1 MKPTFFARLC
11 RYYLLFSAGFIA
23 FLIALAILEKEGM
36 PRVWI
41 GHLFMLATIV
51 LYATIGLLSRTSNV
65 LEYYVAGRKVPAMFN
80 GMATAADW
88 ISAASFISLAGG
100 LYLHG
105 FDGLAYIMGWT
116 GGYCLVALLIAPFL
130 RKFGQYTIPDFLAE
144 RYRSPNGN
152 GRPVRIIAVCATI
165 IVSFIYVV
173 AQIYAVGLIASRFT
187 GVDFSVG
194 IFLGLASILVCSF
207 LGGMR
212 AITWTQV
219 AQYIIILVAFLIPA
233 IWLAVKHSDNPI
245 PQLAYGKIL
254 AQLSAR
260 EQILEKDP
268 KEQQVRAIF
277 KQRADEYQDKLD
289 GLPAS
294 WENGRLQAQ
303 QRLDKIRLRNASLM
317 DIRNAERA
325 LIAYPKS
332 AEDALQ
338 AWSEARTTNLERSLP
353 MTPHATP
360 FPAENREQSDI
371 KRNNFLALAFCL
383 MLGTAALPHL
393 LMRSYTTPSVH
404 ASRISVFWTLF
415 FILLIYLTI
424 PALAVLV
431 KYDIY
436 TALVGSEFSQ
446 LPNWVSYWANV
457 DKLNPLISIVDT
469 NRDGIVQLA
478 EIAIDG
484 DVLVLA
490 TPEIAGLPYVISGLV
505 AAGGLAA
512 ALSTADGLLLAI
524 SNALSHDVYYKIVD
538 PQASTQKRVTIS
550 KLLLL
555 AVAFIA
561 AYIASQ
567 KPADILS
574 LVGAAF
580 SLAASTLFPALV
592 LGVFWKRAN
601 HHGAIAG
608 MLAGFLVCLYYMLH
622 TNPIL
627 GGSIANQ
634 WFHIAPISAGV
645 FGVPAGLIT
654 LYVISMLTRPP
665 QRQIGALVDYLRTP
679 ESLAAPGLPPARNIN
694 GNSGNN
700 SNNSNNSNSGNSSSS
715 R

>member
-1 MKPTFFARLC
+1 VNQGKDSTFFARLS
-11 RYYLLFSAGFIA
+11 RYYLLFTAGFGA
-23 FLIALAILEKEGM
+23 FLIALALLENEGM

-51 LYATIGLLSRTSNV
+51 LYASIGLISRTSNV
-65 LEYYVAGRKVPAMFN
+65 LEYYVAGRRVPALFN

-144 RYRSPNGN
+144 RYRSPGGS
-152 GRPVRIIAVCATI
+152 GRPVRIIAVGATI
-165 IVSFIYVV
+165 LVSFIYVV

-219 AQYIIILVAFLIPA
+219 AQYIIILIAFLIPA
-233 IWLAVKHSDNPI
+233 IWLSVKHSDNPV

-254 AQLSAR
+254 EQLSANEAR
-260 EQILEKDP
+260 LEHDP
-268 KEQQVRAIF
+268 KEQEVRAIF
-277 KQRADEYQDKLD
+277 RQRADDYEKRLQ
-289 GLPAS
+289 GLPGS
-294 WENGRLQAQ
+294 WETGRLQAQ

-332 AEDALQ
+332 AQ
-338 AWSEARTTNLERSLP
+338 EAQRLWAAARNMNLTRSKP
-353 MTPHATP
+353 ITPHATP
-360 FPAENREQSDI
+360 FPAPDREQSDI

-383 MLGTAALPHL
+383 MLGTAALPHI

-404 ASRISVFWTLF
+404 ATRVSVFWTLF

-436 TALVGSEFSQ
+436 TALVGSDFAQ
-446 LPNWVSYWANV
+446 LPTWVSYWANV
-457 DKLNPLISIVDT
+457 DKLSPLISIVDL
-469 NRDGIVQLA
+469 NHDGIVQLA

-538 PQASTQKRVTIS
+538 PNASTQKRVTIS

-561 AYIASQ
+561 AYTASQ

-601 HHGAIAG
+601 QSGAIAA
-608 MLAGFLVCLYYMLH
+608 MLTGFLVCLYYMLH

-627 GGSIANQ
+627 GGAAANQ

-645 FGVPAGLIT
+645 FGVPAGMIA
-654 LYVISMLTRPP
+654 LYLVSLMTPAP
-665 QRQIGALVDYLRTP
+665 QRYTRGLVDHLRAP
-679 ESLAAPGLPPARNIN
+679 E
-694 GNSGNN
+694 
-700 SNNSNNSNSGNSSSS
+700 
-715 R
+715 

>member
-1 MKPTFFARLC
+1 MSGDRPLFRRLS
-11 RYYLLFSAGFIA
+11 RYYLLFSGGFGV
-23 FLIALAILEKEGM
+23 FLIALALLEKEGM
-36 PRVWI
+36 PRSWI
-41 GHLFMLATIV
+41 GYLFMF
-51 LYATIGLLSRTSNV
+51 ATIGLYASIGVISRTSNV
-65 LEYYVAGRKVPAMFN
+65 TEYYVAGRRVPALFN

-105 FDGLAYIMGWT
+105 FDALAYIMGWT
-116 GGYCLVALLIAPFL
+116 GGYCLVALLIAPYL

-144 RYRSPNGN
+144 RYGGGSG
-152 GRPVRIIAVCATI
+152 GKGAAVRVIAVAATI
-165 IVSFIYVV
+165 IVSFTYVV

-233 IWLAVKHSDNPI
+233 IWLSVKLADNPI
-245 PQLAYGKIL
+245 PQVAYGTVL
-254 AQLSAR
+254 PQLGAR
-260 EQILEKDP
+260 ERVLQNDP
-268 KEQQVRAIF
+268 KERQVRAIF
-277 KQRADEYQDKLD
+277 RQRAAEYAALLAA
-289 GLPAS
+289 LPGS
-294 WENGRLQAQ
+294 WESGRLAAQ
-303 QRLDKIRLRNASLM
+303 RQLDSARLHNASLL

-325 LIAYPKS
+325 VIAYPKN
-332 AEDALQ
+332 AG
-338 AWSEARTTNLERSLP
+338 EARAMWLAAQALNLARAEP
-353 MTPHATP
+353 MTPHAAP
-360 FPAENREQSDI
+360 FPAPDLAQSDI
-371 KRNNFLALAFCL
+371 KRNNFLALVFCL
-383 MLGTAALPHL
+383 MLGTAALPHI
-393 LMRSYTTPSVH
+393 LMRSYTTPSVRE
-404 ASRISVFWTLF
+404 ARVSVFWTLF

-436 TALVGSEFSQ
+436 TALVGSEFAH
-446 LPNWVSYWANV
+446 LPSWVSYWANV
-457 DKLNPLISIVDT
+457 DKANPLISIVDT

-478 EIAIDG
+478 EISIDA

-524 SNALSHDVYYKIVD
+524 SNALSHDIYYKVVD
-538 PQASTQKRVTIS
+538 PAASTQKRVTIS

-561 AYIASQ
+561 AYAASQ

-574 LVGAAF
+574 LVSAAF
-580 SLAASTLFPALV
+580 SLAASTLFPVLV

-601 HHGAIAG
+601 HYGAIAG
-608 MLAGFLVCLYYMLH
+608 MLAGFGVCLYYMLH
-622 TNPIL
+622 TNVIL
-627 GGSIANQ
+627 GGSSAGQ
-634 WFHIAPISAGV
+634 WLHIAPISAGI
-645 FGVPAGLIT
+645 FGVPAGLAAAAIVSWLTPAPDRRT
-654 LYVISMLTRPP
+654 L
-665 QRQIGALVDYLRTP
+665 ALIDHIRAP
-679 ESLAAPGLPPARNIN
+679 E
-694 GNSGNN
+694 
-700 SNNSNNSNSGNSSSS
+700 
-715 R
+715 